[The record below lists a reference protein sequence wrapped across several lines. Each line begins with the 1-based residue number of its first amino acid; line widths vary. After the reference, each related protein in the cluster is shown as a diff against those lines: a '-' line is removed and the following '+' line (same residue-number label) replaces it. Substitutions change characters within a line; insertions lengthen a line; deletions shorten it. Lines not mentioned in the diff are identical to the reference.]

1 MQAVQ
6 SKAKKRDGKSQADVE
21 TEKPA
26 ARVKEESE
34 QPAGQNKIADR
45 DKNLSSAAN
54 NPDTLKPE
62 PKKKGPERG
71 DFKPLA
77 KS

>member
-1 MQAVQ
+1 MQSVQ
-6 SKAKKRDGKSQADVE
+6 SQARKRDGKSQADE
-21 TEKPA
+21 ESEKPA
-26 ARVKEESE
+26 ARVKEESK

-45 DKNLSSAAN
+45 YKNLSSAAK